1 MDFDKWFQYAFS
13 SSLLRDG
20 APRTFT
26 SFTFKKVPFHF
37 DRRYNVTSAQVL
49 NSPDESPSVILLQ
62 NPSPI
67 Y

>member
-1 MDFDKWFQYAFS
+1 MDLDKWFQYAFS

-20 APRTFT
+20 PPRTFT
-26 SFTFKKVPFHF
+26 SFTFKKVRLHF
-37 DRRYNVTSAQVL
+37 DRRNIVTSAQVP
-49 NSPDESPSVILLQ
+49 NSPVILLQ